1 MPTAFLFHL
10 RSGARALRR
19 DWDSGELRLLVLALM
34 IAVAAVTSVGFLADR
49 VGRALERDAAQML
62 GGDLAL
68 QADEPV
74 PAAFIDHATSQGL
87 DTALTLQFPSMAGK
101 GEHNQLVAVKAVS
114 DAYPLRG
121 QLRVSESAVG
131 TPAKNGKAPARGTV
145 WVDAQVLGLLSA
157 SIGDTLSVGDADF
170 HIAGVIVH
178 EPDRGMQFVNVA
190 PRVMLSMDDLP
201 ATGLVGTGS
210 RVRYQL
216 LVAGAPEPVL
226 QYRRWLQDHMQRGQ
240 KLSTLESNRPEVQRA
255 LTRAHQFL
263 VLVALLTVMIAA
275 VAVAL
280 AARRFAVRHQD
291 GIAIMRCLG
300 ASKQQLGMMLWVEFL
315 LLAVLASA
323 VGSVLGYFVHE
334 GLVAIVAAWLDTE
347 LPSASVLPALQGL
360 VTGSL
365 LLLGFALPPLAA
377 LRAVAP
383 ARVLRRDAAV
393 GAVRRWPGR
402 LLGAVSFFALIA
414 WIAGDLRLS
423 LVVALGFLVALLVFA
438 AVAHLLVSALGL
450 LRYRSSGHPAL
461 RFAIAG
467 MSRRRSLTVAQLCAL
482 SMGLMILL
490 LLAITRTDLLQGW
503 QGALP
508 PDAPNTFLI
517 NIQPDQRASVSRAL
531 EQAGLRSVA
540 MSPMVRGR
548 LVAINERPVSA
559 DDYDSDRARR
569 LVDREFNLSYGDTLP
584 TSNEMAQGRW
594 LDPGK
599 NEVSIETGLADTLGM
614 RVDDVLT
621 FDVAGRPVDVRISGL
636 RDVKWDSFQA
646 NFFAILSPA
655 ALRDAPATFMTSL
668 HIPVEQRDLPQTLVR
683 RFPNLT
689 VFDVG
694 SILGQVQHIL
704 DQVIQA
710 VQLLFLFT
718 LAAGMLVLGAALFS
732 TRDERMHEVAILRAL
747 GASRRQLSASLRIE
761 LALLGALAGALAAFG
776 AVTVAWV
783 LAREVFDFTLT
794 LSWWPWAAGM
804 AAGMLAALL
813 GGRLALAGVL
823 RTPPLVSLREAA

>member
-1 MPTAFLFHL
+1 MPTAFIFHM

-19 DWDSGELRLLVLALM
+19 DWDSGELRLLILALV

-49 VGRALERDAAQML
+49 VGRALERDSAQML

-74 PAAFIDHATSQGL
+74 PAAFIHQAETLGL

-101 GEHNQLVAVKAVS
+101 GEHNQLVAIKAVS
-114 DAYPLRG
+114 GKYPLRG
-121 QLRVSESAVG
+121 QLRVSDAAAGG
-131 TPAKNGKAPARGTV
+131 TIRTGEAPARGTV
-145 WVDAQVLGLLSA
+145 WVDPQVLGLLSA
-157 SIGDTLSVGDADF
+157 SVGDTLTVGDADF
-170 HIAGVIVH
+170 RIAGIIVH

-190 PRVMLSMDDLP
+190 PRVMLSQDDLP

-216 LVAGAPEPVL
+216 LAAGAPDPVL
-226 QYRRWLQDHMQRGQ
+226 RYKGWLQDHMQRGQ
-240 KLSTLESNRPEVQRA
+240 KLSTLETNRPEVQRA
-255 LTRAHQFL
+255 LNRAHQFL

-280 AARRFAVRHQD
+280 AARRFGVRHQD

-300 ASKQQLGMMLWVEFL
+300 ASKRQLGMMLWVEFL
-315 LLAVLASA
+315 LLALLASA
-323 VGSVLGYFVHE
+323 AGSVLGYIVHE
-334 GLVAIVAAWLDTE
+334 GLVSIVAAWLDTE
-347 LPSASVLPALQGL
+347 LPPASVLPALQGL

-383 ARVLRRDAAV
+383 ARVLRRDTAV

-402 LLGAVSFFALIA
+402 LLGLASFFGLIV

-423 LVVALGFLVALLVFA
+423 VVVALGFLAALLVFA
-438 AVAHLLVSALGL
+438 AVAHLLVSVLGL
-450 LRYRSSGHPAL
+450 LRYRSGGHPAL

-467 MSRRRSLTVAQLCAL
+467 MSRRRGLTVAQLCAL

-490 LLAITRTDLLQGW
+490 LLAITRTDLLHGW

-517 NIQPDQRASVSRAL
+517 NIQPDQRASVSQAL
-531 EQAGLRSVA
+531 EQAGVRSVP

-548 LVAINERPVSA
+548 LIAINERPVSA
-559 DDYDSDRARR
+559 DDYQEARAQR

-584 TSNEMAQGRW
+584 TSNQMAEGRW

-599 NEVSIETGLADTLGM
+599 NEVSIETSLAEALGM
-614 RVDDVLT
+614 QVGDTLT
-621 FDVAGRPVDVRISGL
+621 FDVAGRPVTVTISGL
-636 RDVKWDSFQA
+636 REVKWDSFQA

-668 HIPVEQRDLPQTLVR
+668 HIPAENRDLPQALVR

-710 VQLLFLFT
+710 VQLL
-718 LAAGMLVLGAALFS
+718 
-732 TRDERMHEVAILRAL
+732 
-747 GASRRQLSASLRIE
+747 
-761 LALLGALAGALAAFG
+761 
-776 AVTVAWV
+776 
-783 LAREVFDFTLT
+783 
-794 LSWWPWAAGM
+794 
-804 AAGMLAALL
+804 
-813 GGRLALAGVL
+813 
-823 RTPPLVSLREAA
+823 